1 MGSPR
6 GRMALVGRGAARTLA
21 EFPAMREMEHGV
33 RCGDE
38 AYPLLCRADSWAYL
52 RFFARRNRIIS
63 RITQIPTCTAVIA
76 E

>member
-1 MGSPR
+1 
-6 GRMALVGRGAARTLA
+6 MALVGRGAARTLA

-33 RCGDE
+33 RFGDE
-38 AYPLLCRADSWAYL
+38 AYPWRDMADSWAYL

-63 RITQIPTCTAVIA
+63 RMTQIPTCTAVMA